1 MRDTE
6 LISMVFTIGLPVL
19 LAYLLMALRL
29 FEVRYYKTN
38 DKYSSNSKK
47 ISENTFGISIR
58 DAALV
63 TLALDISELLNNYTA
78 SLQEISS
85 SLSRDLILI
94 TLLLFFHVTLLFFGL
109 SYKRREYYENSKFE
123 IPENM
128 SLIRDVWQ
136 TALEKSWGGTS

>member
-94 TLLLFFHVTLLFFGL
+94 TLLLFFHVTLLFL
-109 SYKRREYYENSKFE
+109 VC
-123 IPENM
+123 
-128 SLIRDVWQ
+128 LIKEESIMKILNLYGHFL
-136 TALEKSWGGTS
+136 AYFNFI

>member
-94 TLLLFFHVTLLFFGL
+94 TLLLFFHVTLLFFWFVL
-109 SYKRREYYENSKFE
+109 
-123 IPENM
+123 
-128 SLIRDVWQ
+128 
-136 TALEKSWGGTS
+136 